1 MDIKLK
7 EELDYLENRI
17 KMLESELMYVYKDIA
32 NLTKIVENIKPEI
45 HYHLTNVYK
54 SCMDDGQEDSRDI
67 EDYI

>member
-1 MDIKLK
+1 
-7 EELDYLENRI
+7 
-17 KMLESELMYVYKDIA
+17 MYVYKDIA